1 MERIYLDHAAT
12 TPVRPEVLEAMLPLY
27 GANGYNPSSLHAE
40 GRKARAAL
48 DLARERVA
56 AVLGCSPREVVF
68 TGSGSEADNL
78 AIRGVAG
85 ASRGRGRHVVT
96 TRIEHHA
103 VLRACE
109 GLRDE
114 GYEIT
119 ILEVDPRGRLD
130 PGEFAAALRSDTIL
144 AAVIYGNNEI
154 GTIEAIPELAAVARK
169 HGVIFLADAVQ
180 APGQLPIAA
189 GPLGVDLLAISAHK
203 FYGPKGAGALY
214 VREGTPLEP
223 LVRGGSQE
231 GGRRAGTEN
240 VAGAV
245 GLAAALELAEAERPA
260 FAARVGALRDRLEEA
275 LVRSVPE
282 VVVNG
287 TGTARLPN
295 NLSLS
300 FAGVEAEPL
309 LIRLDLEGV
318 AASAGSA
325 CAAGSLEPSHVI
337 AALGS
342 PERVA
347 RGTVRLSLGRTTTVE
362 EVDRVAVLLT
372 AIVTG
377 QRETA
382 SSAV

>member
-12 TPVRPEVLEAMLPLY
+12 TPVRPEVLEAMLPLL

-40 GRKARAAL
+40 GRDARAAL

-56 AVLGCSPREVVF
+56 AVLGCKPREIVF

-78 AIRGVAG
+78 AIGGVAR
-85 ASRGRGRHVVT
+85 ALRERGRHVVT

-109 GLRDE
+109 GLREE

-119 ILEVDPRGRLD
+119 LLAVDAAGRLD
-130 PGEFAAALRSDTIL
+130 PAEFEAALRDDTVL
-144 AAVIYGNNEI
+144 AAVMYGNNEI
-154 GTIEAIPELAAVARK
+154 GTIEPIAELAASARAR
-169 HGVIFLADAVQ
+169 GVIFLSDAVQ
-180 APGQLPIAA
+180 APGQLPLETAR
-189 GPLGVDLLAISAHK
+189 LGIDLLALSAHK
-203 FYGPKGAGALY
+203 FYGPKGVGALY
-214 VREGTPLEP
+214 IREGTPLEP
-223 LVRGGSQE
+223 LIRGGPQE

-245 GLAAALELAEAERPA
+245 GLATALELAESERPA
-260 FAARVGALRDRLEEA
+260 FAARVGALRDRLEAA
-275 LVRSVPE
+275 LVARVPE
-282 VVVNG
+282 LRVNG
-287 TGTARLPN
+287 RGTARLPN

-300 FAGVEAEPL
+300 FAGIDAEPL

-337 AALGS
+337 AALEP
-342 PERVA
+342 PERMA
-347 RGTVRLSLGRTTTVE
+347 RGTVRLSLGRTTTGA
-362 EVDRVAVLLT
+362 EVDRVASLIP
-372 AIVTG
+372 AIVAG

-382 SSAV
+382 SAPV